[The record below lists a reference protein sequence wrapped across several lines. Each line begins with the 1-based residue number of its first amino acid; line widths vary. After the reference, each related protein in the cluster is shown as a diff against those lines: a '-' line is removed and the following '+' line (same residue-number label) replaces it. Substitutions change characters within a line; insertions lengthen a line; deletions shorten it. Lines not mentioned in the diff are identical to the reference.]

1 MIRLDKVKYDPS
13 GMQLIYSSEKVRALN
28 MATFLLVHFQYLTP
42 SVAERFLLHTQFC
55 MLEIWLNFDPW
66 RSWNLYNYDL
76 KQWIKV
82 WIEISV
88 VISCSTWVTFQSAFD
103 QPFLIQIPWFLNQ
116 STPLQQQ
123 NHMMRTNHSFLQ
135 NIFLKWSKTLQTQGK
150 LYFRPPHDQTQ
161 NSPNSLNK
169 ITSLNTH

>member
-1 MIRLDKVKYDPS
+1 MIRLDKVRYDPS

-66 RSWNLYNYDL
+66 QSWNLYNYDW

-88 VISCSTWVTFQSAFD
+88 VISCSSVFNLSHFSISVWSTISHPNPMVLEPIHSSAAAE
-103 QPFLIQIPWFLNQ
+103 
-116 STPLQQQ
+116 S
-123 NHMMRTNHSFLQ
+123 
-135 NIFLKWSKTLQTQGK
+135 
-150 LYFRPPHDQTQ
+150 HDANKSQF
-161 NSPNSLNK
+161 SPKHLPK
-169 ITSLNTH
+169 MI